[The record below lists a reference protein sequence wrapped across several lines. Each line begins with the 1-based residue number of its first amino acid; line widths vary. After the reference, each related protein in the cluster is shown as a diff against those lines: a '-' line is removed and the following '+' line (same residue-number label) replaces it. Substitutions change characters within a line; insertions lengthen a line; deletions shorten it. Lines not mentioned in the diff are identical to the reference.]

1 MGPSEYTTRYDGHHG
16 YMKEEQI
23 RGGSKPNER
32 EMMALRPCC
41 YVKKQTAGGNR
52 GWVEIIEN
60 GSLEIGTAKKKK
72 KAC

>member
-1 MGPSEYTTRYDGHHG
+1 
-16 YMKEEQI
+16 MKEEQM

-60 GSLEIGTAKKKK
+60 PHADFSSNDILLVRIYLQVDGWV
-72 KAC
+72 